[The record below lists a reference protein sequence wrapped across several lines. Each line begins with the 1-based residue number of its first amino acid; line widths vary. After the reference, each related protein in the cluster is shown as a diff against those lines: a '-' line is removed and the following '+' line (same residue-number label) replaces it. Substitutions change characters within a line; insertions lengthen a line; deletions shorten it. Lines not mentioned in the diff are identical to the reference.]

1 MTTSHS
7 RTKKLMRVSVKT
19 HPNGYSLDIECQKEG
34 GFMYHDLQSLLRGF
48 MVHIGM
54 GITDQ
59 LDMDE
64 IETFV
69 QASLQCSDVVKTKKR
84 IDRLETDLKVRT
96 GQRNSM
102 AASVVAERGHYLK
115 LADEIWK
122 LREEFKGNKE
132 VSARLFDIVNGTQLL
147 RPLTLADLIKS
158 KDIKECEDEKVEV

>member
-1 MTTSHS
+1 
-7 RTKKLMRVSVKT
+7 MRVSVKT
-19 HPNGYSLDIECQKEG
+19 HPNGYSLDIDGQKEG

-59 LDMDE
+59 LDIDQ

-69 QASLQCSDVVKTKKR
+69 QASLKCSDVVKTKKR

-102 AASVVAERGHYLK
+102 AARVVAERSHYLK
-115 LADEIWK
+115 LADDIWK

-158 KDIKECEDEKVEV
+158 KDIKECDDEEVEI